1 MGLNDM
7 LQKTREDV
15 QTFAQ
20 IVKAGI
26 RINEHLLA
34 MVAKW
39 FSDVEIALPIAEM
52 PMTEEERN
60 TLSIQVAED
69 MISALDK
76 AITSLDNGGAEAE
89 VLSQAAATLDPLWRE
104 LAGLQARVLNEI
116 HQRHSDRPTRAEVLE
131 AIENMVEQL
140 MQATGEDE
148 ETTRNRM
155 RKDAGVIRLLR
166 QLGIEPDAI

>member
-1 MGLNDM
+1 MGLTDM
-7 LQKTREDV
+7 LQKTREDI

-39 FSDVEIALPIAEM
+39 FGDVEIALPIAEM
-52 PMTEEERN
+52 PMTEEERS

-69 MISALDK
+69 MIAALDK
-76 AITSLDNGGAEAE
+76 AIAVVANGGDEAGE
-89 VLSQAAATLDPLWRE
+89 LRKVAAILDPLWRE

-116 HQRHSDRPTRAEVLE
+116 HQRHSDRPTREEVLE
-131 AIENMVEQL
+131 AIENMVQQL
-140 MQATGEDE
+140 MQTTGEDE

-155 RKDAGVIRLLR
+155 RKDAGVIRLLK
-166 QLGIEPDAI
+166 QLGIDPEII